1 MNPLLQQFG
10 KRDAN
15 ALRVQSGT
23 CVIYTRVST
32 KEQADTNMSLATQL
46 KACEAY
52 AEKHGLSVLGRF
64 GGTYES
70 AKNDERKEFRRML
83 DFVKKARQKV
93 SYIIVYSVD
102 RFSRSGA
109 NAIYIASELKAQGI
123 LLQAVTQPAD
133 TATPS
138 GSLQQNIQ
146 FIFSEYDNQLRREKI
161 MAGTRDA
168 LRRGEFP
175 HKPPRGYQSVARN
188 GKRVVEFSTEAPL
201 IRQAFQWKA
210 EGLTNA
216 LICDR
221 LKAQGLTILHQKL
234 AELFENPFYCGL
246 LAHKMLDG
254 EVLKGNHPP
263 LVSEE
268 IFLRVN
274 RIAQEIPRGWR
285 INTCNGLYPLKGFVR
300 DLETQKPLVGYEVK
314 RKRLH
319 YYKAN
324 GKGAK
329 LNRRIEHLHSLFQDY
344 IGELTLD
351 PRCIAPLKELLVAA
365 FYELNAESIRASE
378 ALKGQKEALETK
390 LEKLEVRFMEGEF
403 SKALFEKYS
412 ASYRQELI
420 AVEQEM
426 ERASIDLSNL
436 SEVLDKGLKIAAHL
450 PELWVSGDYETRVKL
465 QYLVYPEGI
474 FFDGKTDRY
483 RTYRVNQVFRLIAS
497 LSNTYVANKDGNSQC
512 ETENS
517 RQVEV
522 AGVEP
527 ASGEG
532 ASGSFLHA

>member
-1 MNPLLQQFG
+1 MNPLLQQFA
-10 KRDAN
+10 KRDAS
-15 ALRVQSGT
+15 AYRLQTGT

-52 AEKHGLSVLGRF
+52 AEKHGLTVLGRF

-109 NAIYIASELKAQGI
+109 NAIYIAAELKTQGI
-123 LLQAVTQPAD
+123 LVQAVTQPAD

-161 MAGTRDA
+161 IAGTRDA

-175 HKPPRGYQSVARN
+175 HKPPRGYMSVTRT
-188 GKRVVEFSTEAPL
+188 GKRVIEFSVEAPL
-201 IRQAFQWKA
+201 IRQAFEWKA

-221 LKAQGLTILHQKL
+221 LKARGLTILHQKL

-254 EVLKGNHPP
+254 EVLKGKHPP
-263 LVSEE
+263 LVTEE
-268 IFLRVN
+268 LFLKVN

-285 INTCNGLYPLKGFVR
+285 INACNGLYPLKGFVR
-300 DLETQKPLVGYEVK
+300 DLASQKPLVGYEVK

-324 GKGAK
+324 GSGAK
-329 LNRRIEHLHSLFQDY
+329 LNRRIERMHSLFQEY
-344 IGELTLD
+344 LGELTLD

-365 FYELNAESIRASE
+365 FYELNAASIHTSVE
-378 ALKGQKEALETK
+378 LKRQKGALEAK
-390 LEKLEVRFMEGEF
+390 LDKLEVRFMEGEF
-403 SKALFEKYS
+403 SKALFDKYS

-420 AVEQEM
+420 AVEQEI
-426 ERASIDLSNL
+426 EQASIDLSNL
-436 SEVLDKGLKIAAHL
+436 PQVLDKGLKIAASL
-450 PELWVSGDYETRVKL
+450 PELWLLADYETRVKL
-465 QYLVYPEGI
+465 QYLVYPDGI

-483 RTYRVNQVFRLIAS
+483 RTTRVNEIFRLIAS
-497 LSNTYVANKDGNSQC
+497 LSRSYTENKNGNLRC
-512 ETENS
+512 EIENS
-517 RQVEV
+517 RQVVMEV
-522 AGVEP
+522 PPITV
-527 ASGEG
+527 
-532 ASGSFLHA
+532 F